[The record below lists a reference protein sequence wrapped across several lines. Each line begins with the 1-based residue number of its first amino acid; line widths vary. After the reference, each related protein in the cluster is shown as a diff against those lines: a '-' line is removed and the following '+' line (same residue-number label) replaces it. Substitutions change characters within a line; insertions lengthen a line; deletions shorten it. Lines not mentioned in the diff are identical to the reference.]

1 LDLTSPPLEDP
12 AFLKRGRGRGISDFR
27 MDINE
32 PHKFEE
38 RGFIDMKKEYP
49 RNRLLYLVIICIFAF
64 FHSCGQPDEE
74 TTGGGSTVSS
84 TASSISLALS
94 QVSVKSDDSDSSTI
108 TATVL
113 DANNVPM
120 EAVTVTFSTTG
131 GVLSASSADTN
142 SSGQCATIFSSGP
155 DSSNQTVTIT
165 ATVTGIARQV
175 PVQISGSTL
184 TLITDSSNLEIGG
197 NDTATLTITAKD
209 AGSITIYDTAVTV
222 SVDPS
227 STGNATLALSA
238 GYTAYT
244 TDISGVLKVDVTGTG
259 AGSVTVRVTG
269 AGVTATQIYTVG
281 ATGAVF
287 GITSP
292 TQDPYSLS
300 TGSNL
305 TINVNAPSVSNVGFA
320 TTIGAWDGGTDGVV
334 TKAVAGGTVSATLR
348 STVAGVAT
356 VQVYDSA
363 DISTSDSLTV
373 AISAP
378 SSEASKI
385 ALQASATVV
394 ARSEGSTTNSVTLEA
409 TVTNTTDQIVGSA
422 PISFLIINP
431 TGGGE
436 TISPVI
442 ISTDDFGVATTTF
455 TSGSVSSDA
464 AGVTIVARVVGS
476 ALAGPSTSL
485 SFAANTITRSDGG
498 SFVNDGFVNGDVI
511 KVIGSTSNDGT
522 YTVQT
527 VAAATLTLAEALTAE
542 TAGET
547 IVIGTIVDSIPIVIG
562 GTAGSIMIGQGTT
575 IKSINDET
583 AYEVPMSVLVA
594 DSNGNPMSGIQVF
607 LQIWPSRYATG
618 AWDPPVAGK
627 CAPVPTGVPF
637 PNEDTNKNLTL
648 DTGEDTNLDGQ
659 LTPPNSAAGSVPED
673 VTTDENGVAN
683 FKLVYLKSSAA
694 WIEVELTATT
704 GRVVGSETQ
713 STSTFGL
720 GYPNTNETCL
730 LPDSPFCHPTTN
742 PCP

>member
-1 LDLTSPPLEDP
+1 
-12 AFLKRGRGRGISDFR
+12 
-27 MDINE
+27 M
-32 PHKFEE
+32 
-38 RGFIDMKKEYP
+38 
-49 RNRLLYLVIICIFAF
+49 
-64 FHSCGQPDEE
+64 
-74 TTGGGSTVSS
+74 
-84 TASSISLALS
+84 
-94 QVSVKSDDSDSSTI
+94 I
-108 TATVL
+108 T
-113 DANNVPM
+113 
-120 EAVTVTFSTTG
+120 
-131 GVLSASSADTN
+131 
-142 SSGQCATIFSSGP
+142 
-155 DSSNQTVTIT
+155 
-165 ATVTGIARQV
+165 
-175 PVQISGSTL
+175 
-184 TLITDSSNLEIGG
+184 
-197 NDTATLTITAKD
+197 
-209 AGSITIYDTAVTV
+209 
-222 SVDPS
+222 
-227 STGNATLALSA
+227 
-238 GYTAYT
+238 
-244 TDISGVLKVDVTGTG
+244 VTGTG
-259 AGSVTVRVTG
+259 AGSVTVRVTA

-281 ATGAVF
+281 ASGAVF

-292 TQDPYSLS
+292 TQNPYSLS

-305 TINVNAPSVSNVGFA
+305 TINVNAPSESNVGFA
-320 TTIGAWDGGTDGVV
+320 TTIGAWDLGTDTVV

-385 ALQASATVV
+385 ALQASSTVV

-409 TVTNTTDQIVGSA
+409 TVTNATDQIVGSA

-442 ISTDDFGVATTTF
+442 VSTDDFGVATTTF

-464 AGVTIVARVVGS
+464 AGVTIVARAVGS

-485 SFAANTITRSDGG
+485 SFAGNTITRSDGG

-575 IKSINDET
+575 ITSINDNT
-583 AYEVPMSVLVA
+583 AYEVPMSVLVS

-618 AWDPPVAGK
+618 VWGAPVAGK
-627 CAPVPTGVPF
+627 CAPVLGVGSPF
-637 PNEDTNKNLTL
+637 SNEDINKNLTL
-648 DTGEDTNLDGQ
+648 DPGEDANLDGQ
-659 LTPPNSAAGSVPED
+659 LTPPNSAAGSVPDD

-704 GRVVGSETQ
+704 QVVGSETQ
-713 STSTFGL
+713 STSAFGL
-720 GYPNTNETCL
+720 GYPDTSETCN
-730 LPDSPFCHPTTN
+730 LPDSPYN
-742 PCP
+742 